1 VVTVAGTTTLVAGAN
16 NITLNSSNEAGACND
31 IVIGILDDEG
41 GLLHYLMDSRRFRP
55 ADQSKRGA

>member
-1 VVTVAGTTTLVAGAN
+1 
-16 NITLNSSNEAGACND
+16 
-31 IVIGILDDEG
+31 VIGILDDEG